1 MVCLV
6 VLKRVTSVVT
16 DRTPILCTL
25 SSIVVR
31 ISVAWVFPPPAARFI
46 ATVSRKGLSLA
57 DPHYRPFVP
66 YTGRRRTVR
75 WPWTIATLILLSIVG
90 MTGLLVAG
98 NLRADTP
105 NVIGLAG
112 TPAGTDVAQVMTQP
126 AATQLPATETVVPT
140 ATAIDTNAP
149 VRVAENW
156 LAAWETADYDGMYN
170 MTSSA
175 TQKSITR
182 EAFVERYSGIVTK
195 AGLTSVKANITG
207 DPGLDG
213 KVPYTITLKSS
224 LVGDITENNAIP
236 VTKDGNDWKVAWAPS
251 LIFRDL
257 GAESCI
263 DFSGMTL
270 TRGKILDRNGKVL
283 AEDKVFAQVGVIPG
297 QVKSDQTYEDL
308 SQLINMPVADIKAAV
323 KGQGENWIVALK
335 NMPEDKSTDLLNAVP
350 NIPGATV
357 NRTTARSYP
366 YGAVAAH
373 VTGWVSKANAE
384 DIKNDTTGSTQADK
398 MVGRSGLEYGA
409 NDLLAGKPG
418 GELEVVDC
426 TSRAIDK
433 VIAKTEGTPSQSI
446 YLTIDIDF
454 QKQVDQALTDTKGT
468 TRGAAVILDP
478 QTGAVLAMVSHPSFD
493 PNGYVTGNFS
503 AADQTA
509 LNDAT
514 LRASANRATHE
525 LYPTGSIFKVIT
537 TAAAMKDLNYNA
549 DTPIDCP
556 ASFSI
561 GNQTWDDWVVENG
574 LSAQG
579 MLTLHSGLVQSCN
592 SVFYQ
597 IGAALDKVDP
607 KDLPGMAKAFGL
619 GALTG
624 IPDFPELGGTIPDPT
639 WKQENIGDGWST
651 GDSVNMAI
659 GQGYVQAT
667 PLQMA
672 NVYATIANG
681 GTLLQPYIVD
691 RTQAD
696 GDTATKQVGVR
707 KEIGKVP
714 LTTDQM
720 SQLQDMLRDQT
731 SNDQNVGSA
740 KVFADFAWDISGKT
754 GTAENNIDGTDKP
767 HSWFAAYGPGTN
779 GEPTIASCV
788 MFENMGEGV
797 SYAAPATKEIYQ
809 DYIKSNLSKRKP

>member
-1 MVCLV
+1 M
-6 VLKRVTSVVT
+6 
-16 DRTPILCTL
+16 
-25 SSIVVR
+25 
-31 ISVAWVFPPPAARFI
+31 
-46 ATVSRKGLSLA
+46 A
-57 DPHYRPFVP
+57 DPLYRPSTP
-66 YTGRRRTVR
+66 YAGRRRPVR

-98 NLRADTP
+98 NLRTDSSNGA
-105 NVIGLAG
+105 GLAG
-112 TPAGTDVAQVMTQP
+112 TPSATSVAQVVSTTTPTDIPPTQTP
-126 AATQLPATETVVPT
+126 APT

-149 VRVAENW
+149 KRVAENW
-156 LAAWETADYDGMYN
+156 LAAWETADYSGMYG
-170 MTSSA
+170 MTSAA
-175 TQKSITR
+175 TQKAITR
-182 EAFVERYSGIVTK
+182 EAFVERYSGIVAK
-195 AGLTSVKANITG
+195 AGLTSVKANVTG
-207 DPGLDG
+207 EPGLDG

-224 LVGDITENNAIP
+224 LVGDITEKNAITI
-236 VTKDGNDWKVAWAPS
+236 VKDGNDWRVAWAPS

-257 GAESCI
+257 GADSCI
-263 DFSGMTL
+263 DFAGTRP

-283 AEDKVFAQVGVIPG
+283 AEDKIFAQVGVVPG
-297 QVKSDQTYEDL
+297 QVKSDQSYEQL
-308 SQLINMPVADIKAAV
+308 SQLIDMPVADIKAAV
-323 KGQGENWIVALK
+323 KGQGENWNVALK
-335 NMPEDKSTDLLNAVP
+335 NMPEEKSTDLLNAVQ

-373 VTGWVSKANAE
+373 VTGWMSKATEE
-384 DIKNDTTGSTQADK
+384 DVKNDTTGTIQADQ

-418 GELEVVDC
+418 GELEVVNC
-426 TSRAIDK
+426 SSRAVDK
-433 VIAKTEGTPSQSI
+433 IIAKTEGTPAQNI

-454 QKQVDQALTDTKGT
+454 QKQVDQALTDTKGP

-503 AADQTA
+503 AADQTV
-509 LNDAT
+509 LNDGL

-556 ASFSI
+556 ATFSI
-561 GNQTWDDWVVENG
+561 GNQTWADWVVENG

-597 IGAALDKVDP
+597 IGAALDKVSP
-607 KDLPGMAKAFGL
+607 QYLPDMAKAFGL
-619 GALTG
+619 GAPTG
-624 IPDFPELGGTIPDPT
+624 IPDFPEVAGVIPDPA
-639 WKQENIGDGWST
+639 WKQKNIGDGWST
-651 GDSVNMAI
+651 GDAVNMAI
-659 GQGYVQAT
+659 GQGFVQAT

-672 NVYATIANG
+672 NVYAAIANG
-681 GTLLQPYIVD
+681 GSLLQPYIVD

-696 GDTATKQVGVR
+696 GDTATKQVGTR
-707 KEIGKVP
+707 KEIGKIP
-714 LTTDQM
+714 LTADQM
-720 SQLQDMLRDQT
+720 GQLQDMLRDQT

-740 KVFADFAWDISGKT
+740 KVFADFNWEISGKT
-754 GTAENNIDGTDKP
+754 GTAESQLDGTGKP
-767 HSWFAAYGPGTN
+767 LSWFAAYGPGAN
-779 GEPTIASCV
+779 HRPTIASVV
-788 MFENMGEGV
+788 MFENVGEGV

-809 DYIKSNLSKRKP
+809 DYIKAHPSTPTP